1 MASIRTLVAD
11 TWGKRLTNEV
21 WSGDYHGALPVTL
34 NDYDL
39 SAVLPTVF
47 YLFRFGVRRGMGYF
61 LETFGIREGTPAE
74 RRRSATVERVTAELA
89 TSDGF
94 SGFGNVAERAIL
106 GDLLL
111 CFCLE
116 NAKRAEGQTQQVQR
130 IAAAHYMASWVDLP
144 QTAAN
149 LRRVPELI
157 VSLLAD
163 QESVDFVKI
172 AGKGKSWFPVGDQ
185 YEDNL
190 LLRAFSHGVS
200 RRGMHGDYT
209 ADRFDEEC
217 DSVGLDQLLQV
228 RMATKLGSAP
238 QELRGSGGARISNQR
253 PISERA
259 TQEFSDDIR
268 RFLRAYA
275 STAPR
280 HALVDMLES
289 CMAIGLTTMLS
300 STVEMLLHWADD
312 GHLPS
317 PAEQSAAEVLVDCS
331 SGVDRRVRD
340 CAEQSMDDRVRRL
353 EALPD
358 ILMVLRILDHHAK
371 NNRRVRDQ
379 PSTPFATAWLNT
391 LGEILHQRHAQ
402 AERIHERV
410 DERAEEL
417 ADALPSDLSEIGAGL
432 KNEESQPNPVWRL
445 AQALTRLMGRN
456 LRQHLLNFVDSSL
469 MIDRPNGIAV
479 KRKSSRG
486 GRRRDVR
493 SLVLTDSALE
503 YLVHVH
509 VLRGGSKSGV
519 RKLSLREFT
528 ETLRGRYGFCI
539 DVAPRGM
546 SVSNELLLINRTR
559 LERRLRD
566 LGLLV
571 GVNDAESMKRLKPRF
586 EPEQGV

>member
-11 TWGKRLTNEV
+11 TWGRRLTNEV
-21 WSGDYHGALPVTL
+21 WSGDYHGAFPVTL
-34 NDYDL
+34 NHYDL

-47 YLFRFGVRRGMGYF
+47 YLFRFGVRRGTGNF
-61 LETFGIREGTPAE
+61 LETFALQEGTPAQ
-74 RRRSATVERVTAELA
+74 RRRSATVECVSTKLA
-89 TSDGF
+89 ASDGF
-94 SGFGNVAERAIL
+94 SGFGDDAERAIL

-144 QTAAN
+144 QVSAH

-163 QESVDFVKI
+163 QKDGDFVKRG
-172 AGKGKSWFPVGDQ
+172 GKGRSRFPVGDR
-185 YEDNL
+185 YEENL

-200 RRGMHGDYT
+200 RRGKHDDHA
-209 ADRFDEEC
+209 ADRFDEQC
-217 DSVGLDQLLQV
+217 SSVGLDQLLQV
-228 RMATKLGSAP
+228 RVARKLKSAP
-238 QELRGSGGARISNQR
+238 LPLRGSGGADISNQR

-259 TQEFSDDIR
+259 TEQFSADIR

-275 STAPR
+275 STVPR

-300 STVEMLLHWADD
+300 STVEMLLHWADA
-312 GHLPS
+312 GCLPDRL
-317 PAEQSAAEVLVDCS
+317 EQDAAEVLVDCS
-331 SGVDRRVRD
+331 NGVDRRIRY
-340 CAEQSMDDRVRRL
+340 CAEQSMDDRVRCL
-353 EALPD
+353 ETLPD
-358 ILMVLRILDHHAK
+358 IVMVLRILDYHAR
-371 NNRRVRDQ
+371 NNRKVMDQ
-379 PSTPFATAWLNT
+379 PSTPFATEWLNT
-391 LGEILHQRHAQ
+391 LGEILHERHTQ

-417 ADALPSDLSEIGAGL
+417 ADALPSDLSDVVAGL
-432 KNEESQPNPVWRL
+432 KNTASQPNPIWRL
-445 AQALTRLMGRN
+445 AHALTGLMGRN
-456 LRQHLLNFVDSSL
+456 VRKHFLSFVDSSL

-479 KRKSSRG
+479 KRKSTRG

-509 VLRGGSKSGV
+509 VLRGGNKPGV
-519 RKLSLREFT
+519 RKLSLGEFT
-528 ETLRGRYGFCI
+528 KTLRRCYGFCV

-546 SVSNELLLINRTR
+546 SVSNELLLANRTR

-586 EPEQGV
+586 DPEQGV